1 MAPGSGVVHVCV
13 KGGEWMNRKEAGK
26 MIRLARMRSGMTQD
40 ELARKLN
47 VKQGTVGAWEIGYS
61 FPRPKSM
68 VKLCEILRIPVEE
81 LLKAG

>member
-1 MAPGSGVVHVCV
+1 
-13 KGGEWMNRKEAGK
+13 MNRAKAGN
-26 MIRLARMRSGMTQD
+26 MIRMARVKAGMTQT

-68 VKLCEILRIPVEE
+68 VKLCEVLNIRADD
-81 LLKAG
+81 LLKVG

>member
-1 MAPGSGVVHVCV
+1 
-13 KGGEWMNRKEAGK
+13 MNRIEAGK

-47 VKQGTVGAWEIGYS
+47 VKQGTVRAWEIGYS

-68 VKLCEILRIPVEE
+68 VKLCEILNIPVEE

>member
-1 MAPGSGVVHVCV
+1 
-13 KGGEWMNRKEAGK
+13 MNRIEAGK

-68 VKLCEILRIPVEE
+68 VKLCEILNIPVEE

>member
-1 MAPGSGVVHVCV
+1 
-13 KGGEWMNRKEAGK
+13 MNRAKAGGL
-26 MIRLARMRSGMTQD
+26 IRDARLKNGMTQT

-68 VKLCEILRIPVEE
+68 VKLCELLKIPVED
-81 LLKAG
+81 LIKVAS

>member
-1 MAPGSGVVHVCV
+1 
-13 KGGEWMNRKEAGK
+13 MNRAKAGW
-26 MIRLARMRSGMTQD
+26 MIRDARIRSGMTQT

-68 VKLCEILRIPVEE
+68 VRLCEILKIPVDE

>member
-1 MAPGSGVVHVCV
+1 MSRA
-13 KGGEWMNRKEAGK
+13 KAGE
-26 MIRLARMRSGMTQD
+26 MIRTARVKAGMTQM

-68 VKLCEILRIPVEE
+68 VRLCEILKIPVDE

>member
-1 MAPGSGVVHVCV
+1 
-13 KGGEWMNRKEAGK
+13 MNRVKAGEV
-26 MIRLARMRSGMTQD
+26 IRLARMRRGLTQMQ
-40 ELARKLN
+40 LARLLD

-68 VKLCEILRIPVEE
+68 VRLCEVLEIPVDE

>member
-1 MAPGSGVVHVCV
+1 
-13 KGGEWMNRKEAGK
+13 MNRAKAGG
-26 MIRLARMRSGMTQD
+26 MIRDARIRSGMTQT

-68 VKLCEILRIPVEE
+68 VRLCEILKIPVDE

>member
-1 MAPGSGVVHVCV
+1 MIFIKLCYIIVVSYIL
-13 KGGEWMNRKEAGK
+13 KGGEQMNRAKAGG
-26 MIRLARMRSGMTQD
+26 MIRDARIRSGMTQT

-68 VKLCEILRIPVEE
+68 VRLCEILKIPVDE
-81 LLKAG
+81 L

>member
-1 MAPGSGVVHVCV
+1 MSRA
-13 KGGEWMNRKEAGK
+13 KAGE
-26 MIRLARMRSGMTQD
+26 MIRTARVKAGMTQT
-40 ELARKLN
+40 EIARKLN

-68 VKLCEILRIPVEE
+68 VRLCEILKIPVDE

>member
-1 MAPGSGVVHVCV
+1 
-13 KGGEWMNRKEAGK
+13 MNRVEAGK

-68 VKLCEILRIPVEE
+68 VKLCEILNIPVEE

>member
-1 MAPGSGVVHVCV
+1 
-13 KGGEWMNRKEAGK
+13 MNRAKAGV
-26 MIRLARMRSGMTQD
+26 MIRDARIRSGMTQM

-68 VKLCEILRIPVEE
+68 VRLCEILKIPVDE

>member
-1 MAPGSGVVHVCV
+1 
-13 KGGEWMNRKEAGK
+13 MNRAKAGVL
-26 MIRLARMRSGMTQD
+26 IRDARLKSGMTQT

-68 VKLCEILRIPVEE
+68 VRLCEILKIPVDE